1 MNCKHTIK
9 IDQQEV
15 LIKMTFEAQFFNNTR
30 YICVHIWFYA
40 QPIVNE
46 DFFKNYL
53 LFITLHK

>member
-40 QPIVNE
+40 
-46 DFFKNYL
+46 
-53 LFITLHK
+53 

>member
-1 MNCKHTIK
+1 MNCKHTLK

-15 LIKMTFEAQFFNNTR
+15 LIKMTFEANTR

-40 QPIVNE
+40 QKKVNE